1 MTTIANNLIAA
12 LTATFRADA
21 QDLLTTAK
29 ELIRAFDAADDDTNF
44 QTCDAIHRSLDAIQR
59 EVQERIE
66 HEDDEIDLDPTFER
80 DLVLHDVLAC
90 IAEFYN

>member
-1 MTTIANNLIAA
+1 MNTLANNLIDA

-21 QDLLTTAK
+21 QDLLTTTK

-44 QTCDAIHRSLDAIQR
+44 QVCDAIYRSLDVIQR
-59 EVQERIE
+59 EVQERIA
-66 HEDDEIDLDPTFER
+66 HEDDETDLDPAFER